1 MCSRLSCRCSGLNL
15 ANTARYNNGYLLNR
29 QAYRTLEPTAPC
41 SAGSSIEDA
50 AAVVSDGVGQIEF
63 TAPAPAVVVA
73 DDPFGETAG
82 LEQRAPSVDA
92 GTAACKGK
100 VLRVKDGASPDSGVT
115 MNPDFHAKF
124 WGTSRG
130 SAMPSSA
137 AEHLSAISNTASKLV
152 TSADA
157 EERLH
162 CHCM

>member
-1 MCSRLSCRCSGLNL
+1 MLSAFSDRVL
-15 ANTARYNNGYLLNR
+15 TK
-29 QAYRTLEPTAPC
+29 
-41 SAGSSIEDA
+41 SAGHALAETVENMGQYTLCFEGSSVEDA
-50 AAVVSDGVGQIEF
+50 AAVVSGGVGQIEF

-73 DDPFGETAG
+73 EDPFGETAG

-92 GTAACKGK
+92 STAAGRGK
-100 VLRVKDGASPDSGVT
+100 VLRLKGGASPDSDVI
-115 MNPDFHAKF
+115 MNPDFYDKF